1 METNSETH
9 FMKPGKKPSTKPH
22 DAADSTGAR
31 DAAPTL
37 SIDIGGSGLK
47 AAIVDADA
55 TLRSKRV
62 RVATPH
68 PCPPDLLVETLHG
81 LVAPLLARDPVAQV
95 SIGFPGFV
103 RDNHVLTAPHLGGPE
118 WCGVPLAARLGE
130 RLGISAVRMIN
141 DAEMQGLAAI
151 EGRGLEFVLTLGTG
165 AGTALF
171 RDGELMP
178 HLELAHHRVS
188 KKHAYDEYIGDA
200 ARRKAGNA
208 RCSCISTSSGS
219 AAATPRVS
227 NSGCRPMSRPC
238 RTIAASRAA
247 RCCGIRARCA
257 RRAEPWSRG
266 EPSWHIEVGTRHFNL
281 AETRHFNHA
290 DRDQAGL
297 VHGRLRRVAPRQHA
311 PAAGLNR
318 TFLTG
323 STRTLLNSRNTQIVV
338 NSRYVK

>member
-31 DAAPTL
+31 DAGPTL

-118 WCGVPLAARLGE
+118 WRDVPLAARLGE
-130 RLGISAVRMIN
+130 RLGIAAVRMIN

-208 RCSCISTSSGS
+208 RWNR
-219 AAATPRVS
+219 RVEKVIGILES
-227 NSGCRPMSRPC
+227 LVHFDKLWIGGGN
-238 RTIAASRAA
+238 AA
-247 RCCGIRARCA
+247 RLKFGLPANVATVPNDRGIEGGALL
-257 RRAEPWSRG
+257 
-266 EPSWHIEVGTRHFNL
+266 WHPRSVR
-281 AETRHFNHA
+281 ETR
-290 DRDQAGL
+290 
-297 VHGRLRRVAPRQHA
+297 
-311 PAAGLNR
+311 
-318 TFLTG
+318 
-323 STRTLLNSRNTQIVV
+323 
-338 NSRYVK
+338 